1 MCDPLSIDRW
11 EDLLSEVDRLRGIM
25 DRLRG
30 PDGCPWD
37 REQTLETLSTYLL
50 EETHEVL
57 DAIAS
62 GSPAAICEELGDVLL
77 QIVFQARVAQ
87 DLGQFDLD
95 DVARGIAEKLVRRH
109 PHVFGT
115 DRMSNS
121 EQVLKQ
127 WEQIKAQE
135 RAQKK
140 SGTLLSGVPAS
151 LPALLKALRVSTKAA
166 RVGFDWPDRDGLLA
180 KVDEELGELR
190 SAIDLGDRAGVVE
203 ELGDLLF
210 TLANVARYLDVDP
223 ESALQA
229 ANRKF
234 EDRFGRVEKKLGA
247 EGLTLSPRN
256 RDRME
261 ELWREVKREIRTA
274 STARTGPSGGTSGSA
289 PPPDPPGTGARS
301 RRGARKAG
309 RRGSPPASRGRSARR
324 REARARSRR

>member
-1 MCDPLSIDRW
+1 M
-11 EDLLSEVDRLRGIM
+11 EDVLSEVDRLRGIM

-37 REQTLETLSTYLL
+37 REQTLETLGTYLL

-87 DLGQFDLD
+87 DLGQFDLE

-115 DRMSNS
+115 DRMSS
-121 EQVLKQ
+121 SKQVLKQ
-127 WEQIKAQE
+127 WEEIKAQE
-135 RAQKK
+135 RARKK
-140 SGTLLSGVPAS
+140 AGSLLSGVPAT
-151 LPALLKALRVSTKAA
+151 LPALLKALRISTKAA
-166 RVGFDWPDRDGLLA
+166 RVGFDWPNRDGLLA
-180 KVDEELGELR
+180 KVDEEMGELR
-190 SAIDLGDRAGVVE
+190 SAMALDDRAAAAE

-210 TLANVARYLDVDP
+210 TLANVARHLDVDP

-234 EDRFGRVEKKLGA
+234 EDRFGRIERKLGA

-261 ELWREVKREIRTA
+261 ALWDEVKRELRTA

-289 PPPDPPGTGARS
+289 PPPDRPGTGARS
-301 RRGARKAG
+301 RPGARRAG

-324 REARARSRR
+324 RAVRARSRR

>member
-1 MCDPLSIDRW
+1 M
-11 EDLLSEVDRLRGIM
+11 DRLRGIM

-57 DAIAS
+57 DAVAS
-62 GSPAAICEELGDVLL
+62 GSAAAICEELGDVLL

-87 DLGQFDLD
+87 DQGQFDLD
-95 DVARGIAEKLVRRH
+95 DVARGIAEKLIRRH

-115 DRMSNS
+115 DRLSTS
-121 EQVLKQ
+121 AQVLTQ
-127 WEQIKAQE
+127 WEEIKAQE
-135 RAQKK
+135 RARKR
-140 SGTLLSGVPAS
+140 SGSLLSGVPAA
-151 LPALLKALRVSTKAA
+151 LPALLKALRISTKVA
-166 RVGFDWPDRDGLLA
+166 RVGFDWPDQTGLLA

-190 SAIDLGDRAGVVE
+190 AAMEVDDRAAAAE

-210 TLANVARYLDVDP
+210 TLANVARYLDIDP

-234 EDRFGRVEKKLGA
+234 EDRFGRIERKLGA
-247 EGLTLSPRN
+247 EGLELSPRN

-261 ELWREVKREIRTA
+261 ELWHEVKRELRTA
-274 STARTGPSGGTSGSA
+274 SIARTGPSGGTSGSA
-289 PPPDPPGTGARS
+289 PPPDRPRAGVRS
-301 RRGARKAG
+301 RPSARRAG
-309 RRGSPPASRGRSARR
+309 RRGSPPVSRGRSARR
-324 REARARSRR
+324 RAARGRSRR